1 MSITVN
7 GELQEDAGDLVA
19 LLARMG
25 LHDAVV
31 ATALNGT
38 FIPSAQ
44 RATTTLR
51 AGDHVE
57 ILAPMQGG

>member
-1 MSITVN
+1 MSIMVN
-7 GELQEDAGDLVA
+7 GEPQEDACNLAA

-38 FIPSAQ
+38 FIPLAR
-44 RATTTLR
+44 RAATTLR

>member
-1 MSITVN
+1 MSIMVN
-7 GELQEDAGDLVA
+7 GEAQEDASDLAA
-19 LLARMG
+19 LLARMR

-38 FIPSAQ
+38 FVPAAR
-44 RATTTLR
+44 RAATLLQ

-57 ILAPMQGG
+57 VLAPMQGG

>member
-7 GELQEDAGDLVA
+7 GELQEDAGDLIA

-38 FIPSAQ
+38 FIPSAR